1 MANESPTSP
10 QLRHES
16 CRLSEGRMT
25 ACPPDQR
32 RPLRR
37 VSDEEVSIAQHVSHD
52 TAVDDR
58 PSWRA
63 ADLGAPL
70 VRPATQKCHT
80 LVYCPVDDTLFEVS
94 PEIGCSGVLSRYCCY
109 GNHTHAGDEPSEK
122 RFTLVNRELNNV
134 SFSIAKHY

>member
-10 QLRHES
+10 QLSHGS

-37 VSDEEVSIAQHVSHD
+37 VSDDEVSLAQHVAHD
-52 TAVDDR
+52 TAVGDR

-63 ADLGAPL
+63 ADPGTALE
-70 VRPATQKCHT
+70 RPCTQKRYSGA
-80 LVYCPVDDTLFEVS
+80 LVWRFCTP
-94 PEIGCSGVLSRYCCY
+94 RYTDI
-109 GNHTHAGDEPSEK
+109 HS
-122 RFTLVNRELNNV
+122 FNV
-134 SFSIAKHY
+134 RRR